1 MRKSEVHAAESV
13 ACLNQAL
20 NHLKDIWE
28 EIGIPE
34 DQRLQRTDT
43 VKMHVKN
50 LLDMM
55 IAEEENLRK
64 RLLTSIDSCRKELD
78 VLCKEL
84 HLPPYEEEEGLTILQ
99 MEKDI
104 RTSLKVMIKQKSQRV
119 QELKTLRKQDEDLS
133 DVLCSSLYTFDMTSV
148 PTLEE
153 LEAYRN
159 HLSVL
164 SKEKDHRH
172 AEFVALKKQIICC
185 MEDLEQMPDTSFER
199 DVVCEDEDAFCLSAE
214 NITALKTLLNRLE
227 SRKTENEALCSTYR
241 SRIQDLWERLQVPQ
255 EDREILTEHMTTS
268 KKRNMNAL
276 QAEVQ
281 HLEELKIK
289 NIRNVVEAVRTEMTL
304 YWNMCFYNPD
314 QREAFTP
321 YCSDDFTEEL
331 LSLHEEEILRLKKQ
345 YEDHKE
351 LYKGVTNWQ
360 DNWTLFQELEKKA
373 TDPSRF
379 NNRGGNLLKEEK
391 QRADLQKS
399 LPKLEKSLKSQIDLW
414 EEEQGCE
421 FLVHGQKFLQFV
433 QEQWAQYNTEKER
446 EKLERQ
452 MKKSKQTEEDM
463 LYGTSLRTPSKRR
476 LCATP
481 TPGKTRKLNTTSS
494 MSTPNTTMRSA
505 FGGVLCHSPVLRPPL
520 SASKVSLAM
529 RTPGRGRTPRGLDQN
544 KENMSH
550 LSGALRSMAASPQR
564 NISMN
569 SVASSYSEF
578 AGLMIH
584 PYHSILTSCM
594 RHSLICSLLHA

>member
-43 VKMHVKN
+43 VKMHVK
-50 LLDMM
+50 
-55 IAEEENLRK
+55 
-64 RLLTSIDSCRKELD
+64 
-78 VLCKEL
+78 
-84 HLPPYEEEEGLTILQ
+84 EEEGLTILQ

-481 TPGKTRKLNTTSS
+481 TPGKTRKVARRSS
-494 MSTPNTTMRSA
+494 VCRRTFYFKGPI
-505 FGGVLCHSPVLRPPL
+505 
-520 SASKVSLAM
+520 LAM

-578 AGLMIH
+578 AVNFYLFVLFICYI
-584 PYHSILTSCM
+584 PLFASVSILSF
-594 RHSLICSLLHA
+594 SLTHMQYSGL

>member
-268 KKRNMNAL
+268 KKRNMNAVSPHL
-276 QAEVQ
+276 RLHLVSQQNECQ
-281 HLEELKIK
+281 HLTRVLFNLCITATG
-289 NIRNVVEAVRTEMTL
+289 RGGPYGDDTL
-304 YWNMCFYNPD
+304 L
-314 QREAFTP
+314 EH
-321 YCSDDFTEEL
+321 EL

-578 AGLMIH
+578 LNQ
-584 PYHSILTSCM
+584 ILNIIFSQII
-594 RHSLICSLLHA
+594 ICFNINQFH